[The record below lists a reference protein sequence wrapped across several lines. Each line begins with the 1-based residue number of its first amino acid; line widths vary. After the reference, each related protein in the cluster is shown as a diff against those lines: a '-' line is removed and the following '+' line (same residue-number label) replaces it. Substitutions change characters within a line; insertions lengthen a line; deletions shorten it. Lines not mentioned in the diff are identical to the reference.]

1 MTLTKH
7 VSVMPLETM
16 QALAVHAGGIYV
28 DATVGG
34 GGHTEL
40 MLEASAPD
48 GKVIALDRDDA
59 AIERAS
65 KRLEGYGDRVSFF
78 KATFDYIGQ
87 ALDDMGITE
96 VDGILADLGV
106 SSDQL
111 ETAERGFSFS
121 QAGPLDMRMDAQNGE
136 TLASF
141 LGRVSEHDLANVI
154 YILGEERSSRRIAKA
169 IKDAWKKGEIHDTA
183 ELAAVVSRALPP
195 KVRFG
200 RLHPATK
207 TFQALRKAIN
217 KEHESLQAFLP
228 AAFRRLCVGG
238 RLAVLTFESGED
250 RIVKETF
257 RQLSKE
263 DDGRLLTRKPLVPT
277 DEEQRANPRSR
288 SAKLRGIERI
298 EHGQESKNK
307 DRTEGVTQQ

>member
-7 VSVMPLETM
+7 VSVMPVETLE
-16 QALAVHAGGIYV
+16 ALAVRPGGIYV

-40 MLEASAPD
+40 LLEASSPD

-59 AIERAS
+59 AIERAA
-65 KRLEGYGDRVSFF
+65 KRLEAYGDRVSFF
-78 KATFDYIGQ
+78 RGTFDHIEE
-87 ALDDMGITE
+87 ALDDMGITG
-96 VDGILADLGV
+96 VDGIIADLGV

-121 QAGPLDMRMDAQNGE
+121 HAGPLDMRMGVQGGE

-154 YILGEERSSRRIAKA
+154 YILGEERASRRIAKA
-169 IKDAWKKGEIHDTA
+169 IKTAWKQGEIKDTV
-183 ELAAVVSRALPP
+183 ELANVITHAQPP
-195 KVRFG
+195 KVRYG

-228 AAFRRLCVGG
+228 AAFRRLRFGG
-238 RLAVLTFESGED
+238 RLVVLTFESGED
-250 RIVKETF
+250 RIVKEIF
-257 RQLSKE
+257 RTLSKE
-263 DDGRLLTRKPLVPT
+263 ENGQLLSRKPLVPT

-288 SAKLRGIERI
+288 SAKLRGIERL
-298 EHGQESKNK
+298 EHGQKPQNK
-307 DRTEGVTQQ
+307 YRAEGVTKQ